1 MRINTA
7 LTKVLGPVVLAL
19 AFAAG
24 LGYGNGEVKC
34 ACARKVWTCI
44 AAYAAD
50 FVTPHA
56 SNRMKRRF
64 GFDEFG

>member
-24 LGYGNGEVKC
+24 LGYGHGPNASLGK
-34 ACARKVWTCI
+34 ARPLR
-44 AAYAAD
+44 AAPPAA
-50 FVTPHA
+50 TKPH
-56 SNRMKRRF
+56 S
-64 GFDEFG
+64 